1 MYYANSQIDF
11 PAYAATVFGSP
22 PPMHHTH
29 THTINTDFQFFP
41 SVCNEL
47 ISRWIYCQI
56 KVIGLRRMR
65 SSCSPPH
72 SHCCL
77 HSRARAQRIY
87 RSIVHARARHRQT
100 IAYALWTWTHS
111 ERHQFVLL
119 LFDDLTIGFW
129 FATRAVRTAHA
140 TNWVIQITRYVRVHA
155 LIAPWVSARGDEEK
169 CLISTNAM
177 TTPTTTVSAMR
188 FGDSLMGK
196 WTAARVRGN
205 MRHTCS
211 PPSQCRIIKCGTQ
224 VMKLAAHIPNAAELR
239 DKIVG
244 FHFNT
249 RGGSATKR
257 EKRVSLLQNVVTE
270 IHDKHS

>member
-1 MYYANSQIDF
+1 MNILSDKGYWFATYALIVFTSSFPLLFAFARASATNLPID
-11 PAYAATVFGSP
+11 
-22 PPMHHTH
+22 
-29 THTINTDFQFFP
+29 
-41 SVCNEL
+41 C
-47 ISRWIYCQI
+47 
-56 KVIGLRRMR
+56 
-65 SSCSPPH
+65 
-72 SHCCL
+72 
-77 HSRARAQRIY
+77 SRARA
-87 RSIVHARARHRQT
+87 HHRQT

-211 PPSQCRIIKCGTQ
+211 PPSQCRLIKCGTQ